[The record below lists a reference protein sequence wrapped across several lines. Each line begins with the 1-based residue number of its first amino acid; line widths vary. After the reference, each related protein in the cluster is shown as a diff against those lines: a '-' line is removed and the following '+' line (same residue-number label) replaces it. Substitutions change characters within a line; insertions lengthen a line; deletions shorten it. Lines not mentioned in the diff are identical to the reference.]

1 MSNNSMNNYPTEY
14 SVIVL
19 MSSLGATLLISSS
32 DLISVYLSIE
42 LQSFGVYILASL
54 YRNSES
60 AISAGLKYFLLGG
73 LSSCI
78 LLLGCGLIYSFTGL
92 TQLESIYSIV
102 SVSDSNNII
111 QGLSLGLILII
122 IALLFKISAAPL
134 HN

>member
-102 SVSDSNNII
+102 SVSDSNNIV